1 MRQYMKTNRVL
12 LVLLAAAVAVSLW
25 VIARRWSVES
35 ENKTYDVVLDYTEL
49 ELMAEQSDHDVSWW
63 LEQFR
68 DMGITRVGL
77 TEESLTSLM
86 ENSPWTSP
94 PR

>member
-49 ELMAEQSDHDVSWW
+49 S
-63 LEQFR
+63 
-68 DMGITRVGL
+68 
-77 TEESLTSLM
+77 
-86 ENSPWTSP
+86 
-94 PR
+94 